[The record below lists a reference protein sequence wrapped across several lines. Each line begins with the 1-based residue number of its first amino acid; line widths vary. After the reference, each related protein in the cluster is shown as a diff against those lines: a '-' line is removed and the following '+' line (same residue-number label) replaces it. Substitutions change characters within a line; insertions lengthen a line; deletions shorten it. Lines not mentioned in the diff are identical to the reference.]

1 MRYFC
6 YIGYQTKT
14 VDNQT
19 RLVGL
24 CIQKWNLR
32 GEKISESCLTPLTNP
47 SSFFLSLRKASSEP
61 DAVLLS
67 YNGKILNAILHL
79 EAKLASY
86 PFEGLETFDVNEFQG
101 ITYGF
106 VEMDIRDAWWRVFHE
121 KKQYVY
127 ATSMA
132 FIAKKLF

>member
-1 MRYFC
+1 MRDFFCTQKDLLLPEEGGREENGSMRYFC

-32 GEKISESCLTPLTNP
+32 GEKIAESCLTPRTNP

-61 DAVLLS
+61 DAVLLKS
-67 YNGKILNAILHL
+67 QFLRPTVKG
-79 EAKLASY
+79 
-86 PFEGLETFDVNEFQG
+86 
-101 ITYGF
+101 
-106 VEMDIRDAWWRVFHE
+106 R
-121 KKQYVY
+121 
-127 ATSMA
+127 MA
-132 FIAKKLF
+132 FSARLLSMGISPLSRNV

>member
-1 MRYFC
+1 M
-6 YIGYQTKT
+6 
-14 VDNQT
+14 
-19 RLVGL
+19 
-24 CIQKWNLR
+24 
-32 GEKISESCLTPLTNP
+32 
-47 SSFFLSLRKASSEP
+47 
-61 DAVLLS
+61 LS

-121 KKQYVY
+121 KKQDVD

-132 FIAKKLF
+132 FMANMPAITARQSLAKFLMILILIIAAAFQGKGIIMWVEYMKNP